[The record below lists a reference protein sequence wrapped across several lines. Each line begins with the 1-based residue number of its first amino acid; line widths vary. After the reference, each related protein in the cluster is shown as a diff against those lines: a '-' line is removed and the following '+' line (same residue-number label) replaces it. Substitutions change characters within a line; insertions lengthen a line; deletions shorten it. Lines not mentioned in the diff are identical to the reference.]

1 MRCFVGFLAAL
12 TLALGPLPA
21 PLQGQAV
28 AQATTNHPTL
38 TGHVTVVHRGK
49 VDHANADVVISLTTT
64 QGDQPA
70 PPGPTLR
77 FVQKNKRF
85 TPHLLAVTPGTQI
98 EFPNQ
103 DPFFHDVFSIY
114 RGKPFD
120 LGLYESGATRK
131 VRFTQTG
138 VSFIFCNI
146 HPEMSAA
153 VVVLKTPHFAIS
165 ARDGSFQMSNVPAGR
180 YKLEVWAESATED
193 ELASLTR
200 ELEVTAADNPPIT
213 LTLHATGDSKE
224 HLNKYGEAYPPT
236 KTEKY

>member
-1 MRCFVGFLAAL
+1 MMRQWLLLVAL
-12 TLALGPLPA
+12 TIAQTSP
-21 PLQGQAV
+21 V
-28 AQATTNHPTL
+28 AAQD
-38 TGHVTVVHRGK
+38 VTVAGRVNVIHK
-49 VDHANADVVISLTTT
+49 TKADHVSADVVVSLTST
-64 QGDQPA
+64 QSPEPA

-120 LGLYESGATRK
+120 LGLYESGAVRK
-131 VRFTQTG
+131 VRFTQPG

-153 VVVLKTPHFAIS
+153 VVVLRTPHFAITS
-165 ARDGSFQMSNVPAGR
+165 RDGSFQIAHVPPGK
-180 YKLEVWAESATED
+180 YKLEVWSESVSEE
-193 ELASLTR
+193 ELNSQSR
-200 ELEVTAADNPPIT
+200 ELEIVVGDNPPIQ
-213 LTLHATGDSKE
+213 LTLHASGAPRE
-224 HLNKYGEAYPPT
+224 HLNKYGEAYPPN
-236 KTEKY
+236 KVDKY

>member
-1 MRCFVGFLAAL
+1 MVRLSLWLAGISFVLSCSLAA
-12 TLALGPLPA
+12 
-21 PLQGQAV
+21 QD
-28 AQATTNHPTL
+28 
-38 TGHVTVVHRGK
+38 VTVTGRVNLIHRSK
-49 VDHANADVVISLTTT
+49 ADHLSADVVVSLTSA
-64 QGDQPA
+64 QSAEPA

-120 LGLYESGATRK
+120 LGLYESGAVRK
-131 VRFTQTG
+131 VRFTQPG

-153 VVVLKTPHFAIS
+153 VVVLRTPHFATTS
-165 ARDGSFQMSNVPAGR
+165 RDGSFQIAHAPPGK
-180 YKLEVWAESATED
+180 YKLEVWSESVSED
-193 ELASLTR
+193 ELNSQSR
-200 ELEVTAADNPPIT
+200 ELEITAGDTPPIQ
-213 LTLHATGDSKE
+213 LTLHASGVSRE
-224 HLNKYGEAYPPT
+224 HLNKYGEAYPPN
-236 KTEKY
+236 KTDKY

>member
-1 MRCFVGFLAAL
+1 MRKIRLALAAIVL
-12 TLALGPLPA
+12 LLGSSLNAQDATVNGRVTL
-21 PLQGQAV
+21 
-28 AQATTNHPTL
+28 
-38 TGHVTVVHRGK
+38 VH
-49 VDHANADVVISLTTT
+49 HAKGDRTSADVVVSLTSTRVAE
-64 QGDQPA
+64 PVL
-70 PPGPTLR
+70 PGPTLR

-120 LGLYESGATRK
+120 LGLYESGAIRK
-131 VRFTQTG
+131 VRFAQPG

-153 VVVLKTPHFAIS
+153 VVVLRTPHFAITS
-165 ARDGSFQMSNVPAGR
+165 RDGNFQISHVPPGK
-180 YKLEVWAESATED
+180 YKLEVWSESVAEE
-193 ELASLTR
+193 ELAAQTR
-200 ELEVTAADNPPIT
+200 ELEIAPGDNAPIL
-213 LTLHATGDSKE
+213 LTLHSSGVSRE
-224 HLNKYGEAYPPT
+224 HLNKYGEAYPPA

>member
-1 MRCFVGFLAAL
+1 MVRPSLWLAAL
-12 TLALGPLPA
+12 SLASSISLTA
-21 PLQGQAV
+21 QDAAV
-28 AQATTNHPTL
+28 G
-38 TGHVTVVHRGK
+38 GHVSVIHRTKG
-49 VDHANADVVISLTTT
+49 DHVSADVVVSLTST
-64 QGDQPA
+64 QAAEPA

-120 LGLYESGATRK
+120 LGLYESGAVRK
-131 VRFTQTG
+131 VRFTQPG

-153 VVVLKTPHFAIS
+153 VVVLRTPHFAITG
-165 ARDGSFQMSNVPAGR
+165 RDGGFQIAHVPPGR
-180 YKLEVWAESATED
+180 YKLEVWSESVSEE
-193 ELASLTR
+193 ELNAQSR
-200 ELEVTAADNPPIT
+200 ELEITSGDNPPIQ
-213 LTLHATGDSKE
+213 LTLHASGVPRE
-224 HLNKYGEAYPPT
+224 HLNKYGEAYPPDQT
-236 KTEKY
+236 DKY

>member
-1 MRCFVGFLAAL
+1 MMRPWLLLIAL
-12 TLALGPLPA
+12 TVA
-21 PLQGQAV
+21 PTSFLTAQDVIV
-28 AQATTNHPTL
+28 AGRVNVIHKTKA
-38 TGHVTVVHRGK
+38 
-49 VDHANADVVISLTTT
+49 DHASADVVVSLTSA
-64 QGDQPA
+64 QSPEPA

-120 LGLYESGATRK
+120 LGLYESGAVRK
-131 VRFTQTG
+131 VRFTQPG

-153 VVVLKTPHFAIS
+153 VVVLRTPHFAITG
-165 ARDGSFQMSNVPAGR
+165 RDGSFQIAHVPPGK
-180 YKLEVWAESATED
+180 YKLEVWSESVSEE
-193 ELASLTR
+193 ELNSQSR
-200 ELEVTAADNPPIT
+200 ELEIAAGDNPPIQ
-213 LTLHATGDSKE
+213 LTLHASGAPRE
-224 HLNKYGEAYPPT
+224 HLNKYGEAYPPN
-236 KTEKY
+236 KTDKY

>member
-1 MRCFVGFLAAL
+1 MRFSSALVVLIGLSTLGLA
-12 TLALGPLPA
+12 
-21 PLQGQAV
+21 QD
-28 AQATTNHPTL
+28 
-38 TGHVTVVHRGK
+38 VTVTGRVNLIHRSK
-49 VDHANADVVISLTTT
+49 TDHASGDVVVSLTST
-64 QGDQPA
+64 QSPEPA
-70 PPGPTLR
+70 PPGPMLR

-120 LGLYESGATRK
+120 LGLYESGAVRK
-131 VRFTQTG
+131 VRFTQPG

-153 VVVLKTPHFAIS
+153 VVVLKTPHFSITG
-165 ARDGSFQMSNVPAGR
+165 RDGSFQIPRVSPGR
-180 YKLEVWAESATED
+180 YKLELWSESVTED
-193 ELASLTR
+193 ELAAQSR
-200 ELEVTAADNPPIT
+200 EIEIVAGDNAPVQV
-213 LTLHATGDSKE
+213 TLHASGASRE

-236 KTEKY
+236 KSEKY

>member
-1 MRCFVGFLAAL
+1 MVRPSLWLAAL
-12 TLALGPLPA
+12 TLASSLSLS
-21 PLQGQAV
+21 
-28 AQATTNHPTL
+28 AQD
-38 TGHVTVVHRGK
+38 VTVPGRVNVIHKAKG
-49 VDHANADVVISLTTT
+49 DHVSADVVVSLTSTRSSE
-64 QGDQPA
+64 PA

-120 LGLYESGATRK
+120 LGLYESGAVRK
-131 VRFTQTG
+131 VRFTQPG

-153 VVVLKTPHFAIS
+153 VVVLRTPHFAITS
-165 ARDGSFQMSNVPAGR
+165 RDGSFQIAHVPPGR
-180 YKLEVWAESATED
+180 YKLEVWSESVSEE
-193 ELASLTR
+193 ELNTQSREVEIASG
-200 ELEVTAADNPPIT
+200 DNPPIQ
-213 LTLHATGDSKE
+213 LTLHASGASRE
-224 HLNKYGEAYPPT
+224 HLNKYGEAYPPNNP
-236 KTEKY
+236 EKY

>member
-1 MRCFVGFLAAL
+1 MAKPFAIAAALVLAACSL
-12 TLALGPLPA
+12 LRAEDG
-21 PLQGQAV
+21 
-28 AQATTNHPTL
+28 
-38 TGHVTVVHRGK
+38 TVVGRVNVTHHPKG
-49 VDHANADVVISLTTT
+49 DHASADVVVSLTSA
-64 QGDQPA
+64 QGDEPV

-85 TPHLLAVTPGTQI
+85 IPHLLAVTPGTQI

-120 LGLYESGATRK
+120 LGLYESGAVRK

-153 VVVLKTPHFAIS
+153 VVVLRTPHFAITG
-165 ARDGSFQMSNVPAGR
+165 RDGNFAINHLPPGK
-180 YKLEVWAESATED
+180 YKLEVWTEA
-193 ELASLTR
+193 ASEQEMASQSR
-200 ELEVTAADNPPIT
+200 EIQVAAGDNPPLAIT
-213 LTLHATGDSKE
+213 LHTTSVVRD
-224 HLNKYGEAYPPT
+224 HLNKYGEAYPPV
-236 KTEKY
+236 KTDKY

>member
-1 MRCFVGFLAAL
+1 MSRFFPWLAAA
-12 TLALGPLPA
+12 TLASTSLLT
-21 PLQGQAV
+21 
-28 AQATTNHPTL
+28 AQD
-38 TGHVTVVHRGK
+38 GTVSGRVSLIHRSK
-49 VDHANADVVISLTTT
+49 ADRVSADVVVSLTST
-64 QGDQPA
+64 QSPETA

-120 LGLYESGATRK
+120 LGLYESGAVRR
-131 VRFTQTG
+131 VRFTQPG

-153 VVVLKTPHFAIS
+153 VVVMRTPHFAVTGP
-165 ARDGSFQMSNVPAGR
+165 DGSFQIAHVPLGR
-180 YKLEVWAESATED
+180 YKLEVWSESVSEE
-193 ELASLTR
+193 ELNTQSREVEIASG
-200 ELEVTAADNPPIT
+200 DNPPIQ
-213 LTLHATGDSKE
+213 LTLHASGASRE
-224 HLNKYGEAYPPT
+224 HLNKYGEAYPPNNP
-236 KTEKY
+236 EKY

>member
-1 MRCFVGFLAAL
+1 MRSYLVTAAL
-12 TLALGPLPA
+12 L
-21 PLQGQAV
+21 V
-28 AQATTNHPTL
+28 AAWSFLNAQDATVS
-38 TGHVTVVHRGK
+38 GHVSMIHRAKGE
-49 VDHANADVVISLTTT
+49 HANADVVVSLTSV
-64 QGDQPA
+64 QSDEPA

-120 LGLYESGATRK
+120 LGLYESGAVRK
-131 VRFTQTG
+131 VRFTQPG

-153 VVVLKTPHFAIS
+153 VVVLRTSHFAITG
-165 ARDGSFQMSNVPAGR
+165 RDGSFQINRVPPGR
-180 YKLEVWAESATED
+180 YKLEVWAEAASEP
-193 ELASLTR
+193 ELASQSR
-200 ELEVTAADNPPIT
+200 EVEITTGDNTPLSI
-213 LTLHATGDSKE
+213 TLHASSVARD
-224 HLNKYGEAYPPT
+224 HLNKYGEVYPPT